1 MRTDASC
8 TSKFL
13 PVSWA
18 RLKTDYHSLSYI
30 ANLDPAYIYALFQ
43 RASFLQVSVLR
54 YAIWKHIAF
63 QTSIRVKIPVST
75 ECLIKLL
82 ESIFFSPIIRLQCVL
97 GQVISNLP
105 IGITSSLFR
114 LEARQS
120 SERIEMRTAKSM
132 DRSVVPTTRSSP
144 VSRSEIRHASIAH
157 FTCPVRA

>member
-1 MRTDASC
+1 MYEQILSDFVGKD
-8 TSKFL
+8 SKL
-13 PVSWA
+13 I
-18 RLKTDYHSLSYI
+18 TILSYI
-30 ANLDPAYIYALFQ
+30 ANLDPAYIYALFE

-75 ECLIKLL
+75 EYLKLL
-82 ESIFFSPIIRLQCVL
+82 EKHFRLPDYPLTMCVL

-132 DRSVVPTTRSSP
+132 DRSVVPTTRSSQ

-157 FTCPVRA
+157 FTCHVRA